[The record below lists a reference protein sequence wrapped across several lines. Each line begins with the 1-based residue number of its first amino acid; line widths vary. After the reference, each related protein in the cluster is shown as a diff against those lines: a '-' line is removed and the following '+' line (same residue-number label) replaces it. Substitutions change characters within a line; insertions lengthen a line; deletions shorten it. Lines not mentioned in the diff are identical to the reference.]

1 MSLTGM
7 EESVSSQGSTVSSY
21 VSNDDFVNCLYCGQ
35 RTPGF
40 RDESCLKCNDC
51 DSFVHF
57 NCLTENVRISECI
70 LLGDVFYKFICKSC
84 SPSGL
89 EIVSKEKLAWLTVL
103 VLALYNLQELQ
114 HLSRHGFFH
123 WKLHIADFIDR
134 KWNYIFGSAVRRKR
148 AWHGTV
154 SGTLSHYSP
163 AFFQTGT
170 HVLRES
176 GWWKLTY
183 ENMSPFNTIRL
194 KYGGI
199 GKRSSTRS
207 TLDEEASEEDF
218 NRQTSFTSSD
228 SRPPSASAIDVPS
241 DLNSEMLSYSDSES
255 LDVDIDIPTDLDK
268 LGFPK
273 LESELS
279 DLIDQYVTSEGSY
292 LVSPSSTRTLVKNGP
307 GATGSYGSDKDS
319 ASSSDC
325 DEGETPVPPPKS
337 LFQCRKNRELPWL
350 KTCVSLVN
358 NVEGCVPMTEYE
370 ELHTLQL
377 LSKRIEMS
385 SGSVPSVILR
395 LHRKLNVR
403 REQRHRRLGHFTEIS
418 ASLNDADL
426 SSSRLHKSS
435 NVRTLDRYQVV
446 TLSENSYH
454 TKNNQQSFMLRLLG
468 RVEPTCFVSPFTER
482 LLKPFIR
489 RDYHSIPLWTQ
500 LMADIHQKHGT
511 QYERFPIDYSYVQP
525 HHIPAINSLCEL
537 FFWPGI
543 DLSESLMYPDFSCV
557 ALYRKLVV
565 GFAFMV
571 PDVNY
576 NESYI
581 SFLFTRP
588 EWRRAGIATF
598 MLYHLIQTCMGKDIT
613 LHVSVTN
620 PAVIL
625 YQKFGFKVEELAQDF
640 YDKYLPIDSKDC
652 KHALFLRLSR

>member
-1 MSLTGM
+1 MSVTGV
-7 EESVSSQGSTVSSY
+7 EESVSSQGSTVSSF
-21 VSNDDFVNCLYCGQ
+21 VSNDDLVNCLFCGQ

-40 RDESCLKCNDC
+40 RDESCLKCNVC
-51 DSFVHF
+51 DSYVHF
-57 NCLTENVRISECI
+57 ACLTENVRVAECL
-70 LLGDVFYKFICKSC
+70 LLGDVFYKFTCKSC
-84 SPSGL
+84 SPTGL
-89 EIVSKEKLAWLTVL
+89 EIVTKEKVSWLTVL

-199 GKRSSTRS
+199 GKRSSVRP
-207 TLDEEASEEDF
+207 TLEYEPNEEDF
-218 NRQTSFTSSD
+218 NRQTSYTSSD
-228 SRPPSASAIDVPS
+228 SRPPSAIDALP
-241 DLNSEMLSYSDSES
+241 DLNTEMLSYSDSES

-268 LGFPK
+268 MGFPK

-292 LVSPSSTRTLVKNGP
+292 SVSPSRTQIMLKNGP
-307 GATGSYGSDKDS
+307 SALGSYSSDSDS
-319 ASSSDC
+319 GSSS
-325 DEGETPVPPPKS
+325 ESNESEPSIPPPKS
-337 LFQCRKNRELPWL
+337 LLQCRKNRDLPWL
-350 KTCVSLVN
+350 KNCVSLVN
-358 NVEGCVPMTEYE
+358 NTQGCVPMTEYE
-370 ELHTLQL
+370 ELNLLQL
-377 LSKRIEMS
+377 LSKQIES
-385 SGSVPSVILR
+385 STKSIPSAILR

-403 REQRHRRLGHFTEIS
+403 REQRHRRLGHFS
-418 ASLNDADL
+418 DVAASVNKVNL
-426 SSSRLHKSS
+426 SGTGTLQPS
-435 NVRTLDRYQVV
+435 NIRTLDRYQVV
-446 TLSENSYH
+446 TFSEESYNI
-454 TKNNQQSFMLRLLG
+454 KSNQQSFMLRLLG
-468 RVEPTCFVSPFTER
+468 RVEPTCFVSPYTER

-489 RDYHSIPLWTQ
+489 RDYHSLPLWTQ
-500 LMADIHQKHGT
+500 LMADLHRRQGT
-511 QYERFPIDYSYVQP
+511 QYQRYPIDYSYVQP
-525 HHIPAINSLCEL
+525 HHIPAVNSLCEL

-571 PDVNY
+571 PDVSY

-598 MLYHLIQTCMGKDIT
+598 MVYHLIQTCMGKDVT

-620 PAVIL
+620 PAVML

-640 YDKYLPIDSKDC
+640 YDKYLPIDSKEC